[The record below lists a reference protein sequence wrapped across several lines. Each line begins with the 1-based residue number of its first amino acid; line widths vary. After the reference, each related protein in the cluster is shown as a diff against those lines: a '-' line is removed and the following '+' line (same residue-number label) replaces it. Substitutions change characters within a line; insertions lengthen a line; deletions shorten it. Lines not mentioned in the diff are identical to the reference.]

1 MDDEGSAELLAVEY
15 VEEEDDSE
23 KESAIELRK
32 KLLLGLGVDID
43 AEPAPAV
50 VEDATEDDETA
61 TTTATTATPKP
72 VLREVQPDVA
82 SSANHE
88 AHAMT
93 SRDGRA
99 LLSVIDANNV
109 RWLSWDDMP
118 ERLRKHVAST
128 APDAADA
135 RAVRVGGYWR
145 AASMNNRQRRK
156 SKSRNGFP
164 LRQGEVEEEVK
175 ECNQRHVVTNIQC
188 FNEHARY
195 AVITVEASHT
205 FYPGDYVTFERI
217 GAQDAEHAREI
228 NRQHRVF
235 AVPVPLNADV
245 SALNWDNIW
254 AESPL
259 VLPRQSVFAVSFD
272 TPGSACD
279 AFPVPSA
286 IVRRS
291 ANTRLPFC

>member
-1 MDDEGSAELLAVEY
+1 M
-15 VEEEDDSE
+15 
-23 KESAIELRK
+23 
-32 KLLLGLGVDID
+32 
-43 AEPAPAV
+43 
-50 VEDATEDDETA
+50 
-61 TTTATTATPKP
+61 
-72 VLREVQPDVA
+72 
-82 SSANHE
+82 
-88 AHAMT
+88 
-93 SRDGRA
+93 
-99 LLSVIDANNV
+99 

-128 APDAADA
+128 APDAVDA
-135 RAVRVGGYWR
+135 RAIRVGGYWR

-164 LRQGEVEEEVK
+164 LRQGQVEEEVK

-217 GAQDAEHAREI
+217 GAQNAEHAREI
-228 NRQHRVF
+228 NSQHRVF
-235 AVPVPLNADV
+235 AVPVPLDADV

-279 AFPVPSA
+279 AFPVSSA